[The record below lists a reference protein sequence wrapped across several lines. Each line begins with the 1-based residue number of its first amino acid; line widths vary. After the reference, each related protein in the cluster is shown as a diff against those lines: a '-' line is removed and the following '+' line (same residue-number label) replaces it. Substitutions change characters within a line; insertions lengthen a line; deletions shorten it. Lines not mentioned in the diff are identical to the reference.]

1 MKTLEQIKDEVA
13 EEHVSSSWNDMMFRY
28 GGVGDVIIDKVA
40 KRYAREVAQSTLEK
54 AAENSILKLTFS
66 SGEIATNPT
75 WKMPDG
81 ELIELQKSSI
91 TNPNNI
97 TLL

>member
-1 MKTLEQIKDEVA
+1 MDRLFLDKNGVA
-13 EEHVSSSWNDMMFRY
+13 FRERIF
-28 GGVGDVIIDKVA
+28 DA
-40 KRYAREVAQSTLEK
+40 MREYACEVAQSTLEK

-91 TNPNNI
+91 TNPENI